1 MDEILKTFDKA
12 VKSKMFGESIVPVEL
27 QPICKFI
34 SFIRKGFTR
43 MALSLNFTSFFRET
57 LQGIYNGAARAGIKM
72 LPGINEKYYLK
83 ALEYVIKEAP
93 KNTSGVS
100 MLQQLNVIY
109 KMANQSISSIAQNRR
124 VN

>member
-1 MDEILKTFDKA
+1 
-12 VKSKMFGESIVPVEL
+12 
-27 QPICKFI
+27 
-34 SFIRKGFTR
+34 

-57 LQGIYNGAARAGIKM
+57 LQGIYSGAVRAGVKM
-72 LPGINEKYYLK
+72 LPGINEKEYLK

-100 MLQQLNVIY
+100 MLQQLNAIY

-124 VN
+124 VNWLNIKN